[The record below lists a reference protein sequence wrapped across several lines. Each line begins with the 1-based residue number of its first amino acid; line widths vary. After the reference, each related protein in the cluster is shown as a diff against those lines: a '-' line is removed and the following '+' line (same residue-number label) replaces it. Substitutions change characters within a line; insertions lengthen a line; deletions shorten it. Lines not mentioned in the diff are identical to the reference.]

1 MTSECFTIK
10 SKDGLA
16 RTGLVHTKHG
26 DFETPAF
33 MPVGTQASVKS
44 LTPDDVLLLGAEIVL
59 SNTYHL
65 YLRPGVDLIREIG
78 GLHSFMSWDRPILT
92 DSGGFQGYSLSALRK
107 ITRDGIIFKSHL
119 DGSSHNFTPENVVSH
134 QESLGSDIIMPIDVC
149 EFPSAD
155 KQAAEESLGLTN
167 SWALRSINA
176 QTKRSEQ
183 LLFGIVQGGMYKD
196 LRAKSVEFLTSLEF
210 PGYAIGGLS
219 VGESKEQLYSL
230 TAYTVDMLPK
240 HSPRYLMG
248 VGSPE
253 DLVESVASGV
263 DMFDCVLPTRIAR
276 NGAFFSIDGRK
287 NIFNSK
293 FKSVD
298 GPIEENCDCY
308 TCQTFS
314 ASYVHHLFRA
324 KELLAYRLGSI
335 HNLRFLVRL
344 MEQIRDSIQTGTF
357 QTFRKEFHERF
368 IPPNEEIRREQ
379 KLKWENSRVSR

>member
-1 MTSECFTIK
+1 MASDFFTIQ

-16 RTGLVHTKHG
+16 RTGIVHTKHG

-33 MPVGTQASVKS
+33 MPVGPHASGKS
-44 LTPDDVLLLGAEIVL
+44 LTPDDVLLIGAEIIL

-65 YLRPGVDLIREIG
+65 YLRPGVDLIREFG

-92 DSGGFQGYSLSALRK
+92 DSGGFQGYSLSSLRK
-107 ITRDGIIFKSHL
+107 ITPDGILFKSHL
-119 DGSSHNFTPENVVSH
+119 DGSLHNFTPENVVSY

-149 EFPSAD
+149 EFP
-155 KQAAEESLGLTN
+155 AAGKLAVEESLELTN

-176 QTKRSEQ
+176 QTKNSEQ
-183 LLFGIVQGGMYKD
+183 LLFGIVQGGMFKD
-196 LRAKSVEFLTSLEF
+196 LRSKSVEFLTSLDF

-230 TAYTVDMLPK
+230 TQDTVSMLPLN
-240 HSPRYLMG
+240 SPRYLMG

-276 NGAFFSIDGRK
+276 NGAFFSLDGRK

-293 FKSVD
+293 FKSLD
-298 GPIEENCDCY
+298 SPIEEKCDCY

-314 ASYVHHLFRA
+314 ASYIHHLFKA

-344 MEQIRDSIQTGTF
+344 MEKIRNSIEIGKF

-368 IPPNEEIRREQ
+368 IPPDEHTRREQ
-379 KLKWENSRVSR
+379 KLKWENSRVLR

>member
-16 RTGLVHTKHG
+16 RTGLVHTNHG
-26 DFETPAF
+26 EFQTPAF
-33 MPVGTQASVKS
+33 MPVGTQAAVKS

-65 YLRPGVDLIREIG
+65 YLRPGVDLIREFG
-78 GLHSFMSWDRPILT
+78 GLHSFMSWERPILT

-107 ITRDGIIFKSHL
+107 ITKDGILFKSHL
-119 DGSSHNFTPENVVSH
+119 DGSSHNFTPENVISY
-134 QESLGSDIIMPIDVC
+134 QESLGADIIMPIDVC

-155 KQAAEESLGLTN
+155 KQAAQESLELTN

-176 QTKRSEQ
+176 QTKKSQQ
-183 LLFGIVQGGMYKD
+183 LLFGIVQGGMFKD
-196 LRAKSVEFLTSLEF
+196 LRGQAVDFLTSLGF

-230 TAYTVDMLPK
+230 TAYTVERLPQ

-276 NGAFFSIDGRK
+276 NGAFFSLNGRK

-298 GPIEENCDCY
+298 APIEENCDCY

-314 ASYVHHLFRA
+314 ASYVHHLFKS

-344 MEQIRDSIQTGTF
+344 MEQIRDSIEIGKF

-368 IPPNEEIRREQ
+368 IPPNEQIRREQ
-379 KLKWENSRVSR
+379 KVKWEKSRVLR

>member
-1 MTSECFTIK
+1 VTSECFTIK

-16 RTGLVHTKHG
+16 RTGLVHTNHG
-26 DFETPAF
+26 EFQTPAF
-33 MPVGTQASVKS
+33 MPVGTQAAVKS

-65 YLRPGVDLIREIG
+65 YLRPGVDLIREFG
-78 GLHSFMSWDRPILT
+78 GLHSFMSWERPILT

-107 ITRDGIIFKSHL
+107 VTKDGILFKSHL
-119 DGSSHNFTPENVVSH
+119 DGSLHNFTPENVISY

-149 EFPSAD
+149 EFLSAD
-155 KQAAEESLGLTN
+155 KQAAQESLELTN

-176 QTKRSEQ
+176 QTKKSEQ
-183 LLFGIVQGGMYKD
+183 LLFGIVQGGMFKH
-196 LRAKSVEFLTSLEF
+196 LREQSVDFLTSLGF

-230 TAYTVDMLPK
+230 TAYIVERLPQ

-276 NGAFFSIDGRK
+276 NGAFFSLNGRK

-298 GPIEENCDCY
+298 APIEENCDCY

-314 ASYVHHLFRA
+314 ASYVHHLFKS

-344 MEQIRDSIQTGTF
+344 MEQIRDSIEIGKF

-368 IPPNEEIRREQ
+368 IPPNEQIRREQ
-379 KLKWENSRVSR
+379 KIKWEKSRVLR